1 MTAPWQPRRGGVKAP
16 AQPDEWGGP
25 TDHGTS
31 AGGTP
36 SGRAAGGHVSGS
48 ASGSASGHISRASE
62 PFTVVITR
70 PAGQSQTLAAQL
82 QARGLRTFEFP
93 LITIEP
99 VRDDAPL
106 REALGALDR
115 YALVVFVSP
124 NAVDRAF
131 ACYGSISSIWPHALP
146 VAVVGP
152 ASVAALARHGV
163 AAPAHRVISPTGTAD
178 EEPARFDSESL
189 YAALEKTF
197 GANAFMGKR
206 VLIVRG
212 DGGREW
218 LADRLREA
226 GAEVEAV
233 AAYRRV
239 VPEPPIG
246 VWETV
251 HALLEGAPHAWLVTS
266 SEGVRNL
273 DELAREHLTA
283 GEIVELRHAPLV
295 APHGR
300 IGETARGL
308 GFDRIT
314 VSGAGDERIVETL
327 LGLAASLAASSVS
340 SVAHSAAPPRGAQ
353 AAQPVQNTPAS
364 PPAQSRMTDSNDSS
378 HVPNRGAASTASQG
392 SSGSQGTQPAAASA
406 RPASAASAYSSAPS
420 TSYTQPANARRGG
433 AGTAILWLV
442 VVLVAA
448 GAGAGGYAINR
459 KLDRM
464 DAALVQRQQAAEQQ
478 SAALRARADQAV
490 ASAQQVDK
498 QMALLEGKIAD
509 AQTSQQ
515 ALAQQYADLA
525 KNRDD
530 WTLAEVGQMLASAS
544 EQLQLTGNTQLALF
558 ALQSADTRLAA
569 SDSPQALAVRKA
581 IAQDVDKLKA
591 APSTDLPG
599 LAIKLDTAL
608 AAVDTLPLA
617 GEAIVAHTKPEA
629 AEPVDVAKTAA
640 ATGEP
645 RWRAWLDTFV
655 SGVGKQI
662 ASLVQVR
669 RIDNA
674 DAMLTSPDQGYF
686 VRENLKLRL
695 LSARLSLLSRNEPT
709 LKSDLAAADTA
720 LSRYFDGAS
729 KETQNVRDLLKQVGA
744 GSGAVTLPTLDTSL
758 KALQQYRSRG

>member
-1 MTAPWQPRRGGVKAP
+1 MTAPWQPRRAGASAP

-25 TDHGTS
+25 ADPGAG
-31 AGGTP
+31 AGG
-36 SGRAAGGHVSGS
+36 AASNR
-48 ASGSASGHISRASE
+48 ASG

-70 PAGQSQTLAAQL
+70 PAGQSRSLAAQL
-82 QARGLRTFEFP
+82 ESRGLRTLEFP
-93 LITIEP
+93 LIAIEA

-131 ACYGSISSIWPHALP
+131 GHYSAISSIWPHALP

-163 AAPAHRVISPTGTAD
+163 AAPEHRVISPARPAD
-178 EEPARFDSESL
+178 EESARFDSESL
-189 YAALEKTF
+189 YAALEKTL
-197 GANAFMGKR
+197 GENAFAGKR

-218 LADRLREA
+218 LAERLREA

-233 AAYRRV
+233 AAYRRAM
-239 VPEPPIG
+239 PEPPIG
-246 VWETV
+246 VWESV
-251 HALLEGAPHAWLVTS
+251 HALLGGAPHAWLVTS

-273 DELAREHLTA
+273 DELARDHLTA
-283 GEIVELRHAPLV
+283 GELVELRHAPLV
-295 APHGR
+295 APHAR
-300 IGETARGL
+300 IGETARSL

-327 LGLAASLAASSVS
+327 LGLALSLSASSVS
-340 SVAHSAAPPRGAQ
+340 SVAHLAAPHGGAQ

-364 PPAQSRMTDSNDSS
+364 SPAQPRMTDSNDSS
-378 HVPNRGAASTASQG
+378 QVSNRGAASQG
-392 SSGSQGTQPAAASA
+392 SSGASPAAASA
-406 RPASAASAYSSAPS
+406 RPASASSSYSSTPPAS
-420 TSYTQPANARRGG
+420 SQPVRRGG
-433 AGTAILWLV
+433 AGLAVLWLV

-448 GAGAGGYAINR
+448 GAGAGGYALNR
-459 KLDRM
+459 KLDRV
-464 DAALVQRQQAAEQQ
+464 DAALMQRQQAAEQQ
-478 SAALRARADQAV
+478 SAALRARTDQAV
-490 ASAQQVDK
+490 ANAQQVDK
-498 QMALLEGKIAD
+498 QMSLLEGKIAD
-509 AQTSQQ
+509 AQNSQQ

-525 KNRDD
+525 RNRDE
-530 WTLAEVGQMLASAS
+530 WTLAEVGQMLSSAS

-591 APSTDLPG
+591 APSTDLAG

-608 AAVDTLPLA
+608 DAVDSLPLA
-617 GEAIVAHTKPEA
+617 GEALVAHTKPEVAPPLDA
-629 AEPVDVAKTAA
+629 AKVAA

-655 SGVGKQI
+655 SGIGKQI

-695 LSARLSLLSRNEPT
+695 LSARLSLLSRNGPM

-720 LSRYFDGAS
+720 LARYFDSAS
-729 KETQNVRDLLKQVGA
+729 KETQNVRDLLKQVDA
-744 GSGAVTLPTLDTSL
+744 GSGAVALPTLDTSL

>member
-1 MTAPWQPRRGGVKAP
+1 MTAPWQPRRGGLNAP
-16 AQPDEWGGP
+16 AQPDEWDGP
-25 TDHGTS
+25 ADPGRG
-31 AGGTP
+31 AGGAQ
-36 SGRAAGGHVSGS
+36 SGRAASG
-48 ASGSASGHISRASE
+48 AASGHRSRASE

-70 PAGQSQTLAAQL
+70 PAGQSQALAAQL
-82 QARGLRTFEFP
+82 EAHGLRALEFP

-131 ACYGSISSIWPHALP
+131 ACYGTISSIWPHALP

-163 AAPAHRVISPTGTAD
+163 AAPAHRVIGPAGAAD

-189 YAALEKTF
+189 YATLEKTL
-197 GANAFMGKR
+197 GANAFAGRR

-233 AAYRRV
+233 AAYRRA

-246 VWETV
+246 AWETV

-295 APHGR
+295 APHAR
-300 IGETARGL
+300 IGETAHGL

-314 VSGAGDERIVETL
+314 LSGAGDERIVQTL
-327 LGLAASLAASSVS
+327 LGLAASSVS
-340 SVAHSAAPPRGAQ
+340 SVAHSAAPHGEAQ

-378 HVPNRGAASTASQG
+378 HVPNRGAASQG

-406 RPASAASAYSSAPS
+406 RPASAASSYSSAQAASSPAS
-420 TSYTQPANARRGG
+420 SYMQPANARRGG

-448 GAGAGGYAINR
+448 GAGAGGYALNR
-459 KLDRM
+459 KLDRV
-464 DAALVQRQQAAEQQ
+464 DAALVQRQQAADQQ
-478 SAALRARADQAV
+478 SAALRARTDQAV
-490 ASAQQVDK
+490 ASAQQIDK
-498 QMALLEGKIAD
+498 QMSLLEGKIAD

-530 WTLAEVGQMLASAS
+530 WTLAEVGQMLSSAS

-581 IAQDVDKLKA
+581 IAQDTDKLKA
-591 APSTDLPG
+591 APSTDLAG

-629 AEPVDVAKTAA
+629 AEPVDAAKMAA

-655 SGVGKQI
+655 SGVGRQI
-662 ASLVQVR
+662 TSLVQVR

-674 DAMLTSPDQGYF
+674 DAMLVSPDQGYF
-686 VRENLKLRL
+686 VRENLKLRI

-720 LSRYFDGAS
+720 LARYFDGAS
-729 KETQNVRDLLKQVGA
+729 KETQNVRDLIKQVDA

>member
-1 MTAPWQPRRGGVKAP
+1 MTGPLQPRPRAH

-25 TDHGTS
+25 
-31 AGGTP
+31 
-36 SGRAAGGHVSGS
+36 GGHSGHS
-48 ASGSASGHISRASE
+48 GEGGAAASGGAASPGAHT

-70 PAGQSQTLAAQL
+70 PSGQSSPLDMQLAAHGI
-82 QARGLRTFEFP
+82 ATFDFP
-93 LITIEP
+93 LIAIEP

-106 REALGALDR
+106 RAALSALES

-131 ACYGSISSIWPHALP
+131 AAYAPISSIWPHALP

-163 AAPAHRVISPTGTAD
+163 ASPAHRVISPAGAAD

-189 YAALEKTF
+189 YAALETQL
-197 GANAFMGKR
+197 GENAFAGKR

-239 VPEPPIG
+239 VPEPSIAA
-246 VWETV
+246 WARV
-251 HALLEGAPHAWLVTS
+251 HALLSGAPHAWLVTS

-283 GEIVELRHAPLV
+283 GEIAELHHAPLV
-295 APHGR
+295 APHPR
-300 IGETARGL
+300 IAETARGV

-327 LGLAASLAASSVS
+327 LGLASSV
-340 SVAHSAAPPRGAQ
+340 V
-353 AAQPVQNTPAS
+353 QPVQNTPA
-364 PPAQSRMTDSNDSS
+364 PAPAQPRMTDSNNSS
-378 HVPNRGAASTASQG
+378 NVAQQNTASAG
-392 SSGSQGTQPAAASA
+392 AKSTSATSAAASSGSATSRPTYAAPGPLSPA
-406 RPASAASAYSSAPS
+406 P
-420 TSYTQPANARRGG
+420 ARRGG
-433 AGTAILWLV
+433 AGTALLWLV
-442 VVLVAA
+442 VVLVAG
-448 GAGAGGYAINR
+448 GAGAGGYVLNR
-459 KLDRM
+459 KLDRV
-464 DAALVQRQQAAEQQ
+464 DQQLVQRQQAADQQ
-478 SAALRARADQAV
+478 TAALRARADEAV
-490 ASAQQVDK
+490 AGAQQLDK
-498 QMALLEGKIAD
+498 QIAQLEGKIAD

-515 ALAQQYADLA
+515 ALAQQYTDLA

-530 WTLAEVGQMLASAS
+530 WTLAEVGQMLSSAS

-581 IAQDVDKLKA
+581 VAQDIDKLKA
-591 APSTDLPG
+591 APSTDLTG

-608 AAVDTLPLA
+608 AQIDSLPLA
-617 GEAIVAHTKPEA
+617 GEAIVAHTKPQA
-629 AEPVDVAKTAA
+629 ATPADVAQTAA
-640 ATGEP
+640 ANNEP
-645 RWRAWLDTFV
+645 RWKAWLQTFAA
-655 SGVGKQI
+655 GIGQQI
-662 ASLVQVR
+662 TSLVQVR

-674 DAMLTSPDQGYF
+674 DAMLISPDEGYF
-686 VRENLKLRL
+686 VRENVKLRL
-695 LSARLSLLSRNEPT
+695 LSARLSLLSRNEDT
-709 LKSDLAAADTA
+709 LKSDLAAADAA
-720 LSRYFDGAS
+720 LARYFDNAS
-729 KETQNVRDLLKQVGA
+729 KQTQAVRDLVKEVSA
-744 GSGAVTLPTLDTSL
+744 GSTAVALPNLDTSL
-758 KALQQYRSRG
+758 QAIQQYRSRG

>member
-1 MTAPWQPRRGGVKAP
+1 MTSPWQPRRDGTPGS
-16 AQPDEWGGP
+16 AQPDEWRGP
-25 TDHGTS
+25 ADGAH
-31 AGGTP
+31 
-36 SGRAAGGHVSGS
+36 
-48 ASGSASGHISRASE
+48 SE
-62 PFTVVITR
+62 PRQAHTGAPFSVVITR
-70 PAGQSQTLAAQL
+70 PAGQSDTLATQL
-82 QARGLRTFEFP
+82 AARGLKPLDFP
-93 LITIEP
+93 LIAIAP

-131 ACYGSISSIWPHALP
+131 DCYREISSIWPHALP

-163 AAPAHRVISPTGTAD
+163 AAPTHRVISPAGAAD

-189 YAALEKTF
+189 YAALEKTL
-197 GANAFMGKR
+197 GENAFAGQR

-233 AAYRRV
+233 AAYRRI

-246 VWETV
+246 AWASIHT
-251 HALLEGAPHAWLVTS
+251 LLEGAPHAWLVTS

-283 GEIVELRHAPLV
+283 GEIVELRHAHLV
-295 APHGR
+295 APHPR
-300 IGETARGL
+300 IAETARSL

-314 VSGAGDERIVETL
+314 VSGAGDERIVDTL
-327 LGLAASLAASSVS
+327 LGLASSQSASSVS
-340 SVAHSAAPPRGAQ
+340 SDGSSAAQ
-353 AAQPVQNTPAS
+353 SAAQPVQNIPAS
-364 PPAQSRMTDSNDSS
+364 PPAQPRMTDQNDSS
-378 HVPNRGAASTASQG
+378 HVPNSGATPASSSAVTA
-392 SSGSQGTQPAAASA
+392 AAASSSSASSGASSASSSNA
-406 RPASAASAYSSAPS
+406 RPASSYASAPPAS
-420 TSYTQPANARRGG
+420 ANARRGG
-433 AGTAILWLV
+433 AGSAILWLV
-442 VVLVAA
+442 IVLVAG
-448 GAGAGGYAINR
+448 GAGAGGYALNR

-464 DAALVQRQQAAEQQ
+464 DAALAQRQQAADQQ
-478 SAALRARADQAV
+478 TSALRARADQAV
-490 ASAQQVDK
+490 TSAQQIDK
-498 QMALLEGKIAD
+498 QMAQLEGKIAD
-509 AQTSQQ
+509 AQNSQQ

-530 WTLAEVGQMLASAS
+530 WTLAEVGQMLSSAS
-544 EQLQLTGNTQLALF
+544 EQLQMTGNTQLALF

-581 IAQDVDKLKA
+581 IAQDTDKLKA
-591 APSTDLPG
+591 APSTDLAG

-608 AAVDTLPLA
+608 AAIDKLPLA

-629 AEPVDVAKTAA
+629 ATPTDVAKTAA

-645 RWRAWLDTFV
+645 RWKAWLDTFV
-655 SGVGKQI
+655 SGIGQQI

-674 DAMLTSPDQGYF
+674 DAMLASPDQGYF
-686 VRENLKLRL
+686 VRENVKLRL
-695 LSARLSLLSRNEPT
+695 LSARLSLLSRNEAT
-709 LKSDLAAADTA
+709 LKSDLAAADAA
-720 LSRYFDGAS
+720 LAHYFDSAS
-729 KETQNVRDLLKQVGA
+729 KETQNVRDLLKQVDA
-744 GSGAVTLPTLDTSL
+744 GSAAVALPTLDESL
-758 KALQQYRSRG
+758 KAIQQYKSRG